1 MSSKYLIKYL
11 ELLFVSINFEIIA
24 LSASTSQMLVDFFH
38 HKIVLLPHLP
48 YDIPT
53 LLYSEK
59 KLLSL
64 FFS

>member
-11 ELLFVSINFEIIA
+11 ELLFASINFEIII
-24 LSASTSQMLVDFFH
+24 LSASTSQILVDFFH
-38 HKIVLLPHLP
+38 HKIVLLPHLS
-48 YDIPT
+48 YDIPA